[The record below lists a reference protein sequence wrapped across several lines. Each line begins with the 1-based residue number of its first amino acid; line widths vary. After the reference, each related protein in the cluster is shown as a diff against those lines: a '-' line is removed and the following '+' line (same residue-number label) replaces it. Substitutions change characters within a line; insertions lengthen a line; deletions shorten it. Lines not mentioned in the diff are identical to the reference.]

1 VNPPVSE
8 TTFAEFV
15 RLLQGRRAVKRF
27 DAGFRI
33 AESELYEI
41 LEAATRAPSSW
52 NLQHWK
58 FLLITSDEAKARLFP
73 VANRQRQVL
82 EASAVVAVL
91 GDLEPYRNADAVF
104 GMSVDAGF
112 MTPETKA
119 SLVEQTRA
127 AYEDARYA
135 RDEAIRNASL
145 AAMILMLAARAKGL
159 DTCPMGGFSR
169 SRFVEAFRVPPR
181 YLPVLLVAVGKAA
194 EPPQRPSL
202 RLPVRDVVVR
212 ETF

>member
-1 VNPPVSE
+1 MSDATFREFAKLVS
-8 TTFAEFV
+8 
-15 RLLQGRRAVKRF
+15 GRRAVKRF
-27 DAGFRI
+27 DVGFRI
-33 AESELYEI
+33 AESDLYDV
-41 LEAATRAPSSW
+41 LETATKAPSSW
-52 NLQHWK
+52 NLQHWR
-58 FLLITSDEAKARLFP
+58 FLLITSDESKNRLYA

-91 GDLEPYRNADAVF
+91 GDLEPYRSADAVF
-104 GMSVDAGF
+104 EMSVRAGA
-112 MTPETKA
+112 MTPEAKA
-119 SLVEQTRA
+119 ELVEQVRD
-127 AYEDARYA
+127 AYRDERYA

-145 AAMILMLAARAKGL
+145 AAMTLMLAARAKGF

-169 SRFVEAFRVPPR
+169 SRFIETFRVPPR

-202 RLPVRDVVVR
+202 RLPVGDVVVR